1 MHKLWICLTAL
12 AICLTVLSIPAEA
25 GDRMHRYWRHH
36 QSCHWHQYYRPYYWS
51 FPYYGYYRY
60 PYRDDCYR
68 AHPGVIFSIDFD

>member
-25 GDRMHRYWRHH
+25 GARMHRYWRHH
-36 QSCHWHQYYRPYYWS
+36 QSYHWHQYYQPHYWS
-51 FPYYGYYRY
+51 FPYYGYYPY

-68 AHPGVIFSIDFD
+68 GRSGVIFRFDLD